1 MDETEKTKGSLARD
15 GIQLTPKN
23 RAFLE
28 ALASFILEFHKGLV
42 EALNVLLCGCYKM
55 TIFSERI

>member
-1 MDETEKTKGSLARD
+1 MDETEKTKGSLVRD

-28 ALASFILEFHKGLV
+28 ASFILEFHKGLV